1 MAIDLVEIGT
11 NANDGTGDPIRNA
24 FTKVNDMFTELYS
37 VDAGDVNSIA
47 ATPPLSA
54 SSATGDVT
62 LSIDTSGLISGN
74 GTTDKIPLFT
84 GTAALGDSVIAQDG
98 TNIGIGTTAPAVKL
112 EVIGSVTSGIRLKS
126 SEGASNGFNIYNN
139 SASDTAV
146 LSNHYAGPMVFETT
160 STEQMRIDANGN
172 VGIGTN
178 TAADKLSISSSTNQI
193 GLDSGDIATYG
204 TLDLGMFPNGAFIGT
219 QAGSNAASDVL
230 RFGTGGT
237 VRINVDST
245 GQIKFNAYTSESAF
259 TGDAVANL
267 AVDSSGNII
276 TDASPVPDDS
286 ITYAKLGTEFTTA
299 QTVPLLE
306 LDFSSA
312 QVFTKAITVD
322 STFTFTNVGIGM
334 VKDLI
339 LSGNA
344 VPTFP
349 SGTKIVAGTYSAT
362 ADNLIQIVVAGTD
375 DYWLS
380 ISQEQ

>member
-1 MAIDLVEIGT
+1 MAKQVINVGI
-11 NANDGTGDPIRNA
+11 NANDGTGDPIRDAFVKANA
-24 FTKVNDMFTELYS
+24 NFDELYS
-37 VDAGDVNSIA
+37 TDAGDVNSIT
-47 ATPPLSA
+47 ATSPLSA

-74 GTTDKIPLFT
+74 GTTNKVPLFT
-84 GTAALGDSVIAQDG
+84 GTTALGDSAIAQSNN
-98 TNIGIGTTAPAVKL
+98 NIGIGTTSPAAQL
-112 EVIGSVTSGIRLKS
+112 EVTSTGNTTLRLSTDGDASDQPILQFYRAAAAYAQIDYDGSG
-126 SEGASNGFNIYNN
+126 GNN
-139 SASDTAV
+139 SG
-146 LSNHYAGPMVFETT
+146 LSLTDFRDDINSHILFKTRGDNER
-160 STEQMRIDANGN
+160 MRIE
-172 VGIGTN
+172 
-178 TAADKLSISSSTNQI
+178 
-193 GLDSGDIATYG
+193 
-204 TLDLGMFPNGAFIGT
+204 
-219 QAGSNAASDVL
+219 
-230 RFGTGGT
+230 
-237 VRINVDST
+237 ST
-245 GQIKFNAYTSESAF
+245 GQIQFNAYTSESAF

-322 STFTFTNVGIGM
+322 STFTFANVGIGM

-362 ADNLIQIVVAGTD
+362 ADNLIQIVVAGTG

>member
-1 MAIDLVEIGT
+1 MAKQVINVGI
-11 NANDGTGDPIRNA
+11 NANDGTGDPIRDAFVKANA
-24 FTKVNDMFTELYS
+24 NFDELYS
-37 VDAGDVNSIA
+37 TDAGDVNSIA

-84 GTAALGDSVIAQDG
+84 GTAALGDSAIAQSG
-98 TNIGIGTTAPAVKL
+98 TNIGIGTTSPSAKL
-112 EVIGSVTSGIRLKS
+112 HVAGEVIVDSGTSGLINFGDVSSNYGRLYADSSGTFIGSVT
-126 SEGASNGFNIYNN
+126 NN
-139 SASDTAV
+139 PLILRA
-146 LSNHYAGPMVFETT
+146 NN
-160 STEQMRIDANGN
+160 TEQMRIA
-172 VGIGTN
+172 
-178 TAADKLSISSSTNQI
+178 
-193 GLDSGDIATYG
+193 
-204 TLDLGMFPNGAFIGT
+204 
-219 QAGSNAASDVL
+219 
-230 RFGTGGT
+230 
-237 VRINVDST
+237 ST
-245 GQIKFNAYTSESAF
+245 GQVKFNNYTSESAF
-259 TGDAVANL
+259 TGTAVANL
-267 AVDSSGNII
+267 AVDNSGNII

-322 STFTFTNVGIGM
+322 SDITFANVGIGM

-344 VPTFP
+344 VPSFP
-349 SGTKIVAGTYSAT
+349 TGSKIVAGTYSAT
-362 ADNLIQIVVAGTD
+362 ADNLIQILVAGTG

-380 ISQEQ
+380 ISQA